1 MLLHTLIAGE
11 FQFDPGTNDVS
22 AEPATRDDVTTN
34 GEHDASPAP
43 PANDVAPS
51 SRGTR
56 GANGLRDVG
65 LCAVLLSLLSS
76 CAGGGGDALPAPGPA
91 QQGTQ
96 HTASVAFTIVVPGRA
111 QGGAARRPRYVSVS
125 TKSAS
130 ITVAPPG
137 GAASAPVVV
146 NCTSVCSGQI
156 AAPAGSDTFAVK
168 LYDAVSGTGNLLST
182 GTLTQTIVL
191 DAANTVNV
199 TFDGVVKTVSVAL
212 APGSVT
218 SGTAATVTVNFAAR
232 DADGNTIVGP
242 GGYADITGAPVT
254 VTLTSSDPTNAKL
267 SATTFTAPPVSAP
280 TLSYT
285 GAAIGNVTVTAS
297 ASSGATAKA
306 TLSIGC
312 AAGQELYADNLQTS
326 GTSSIDAFPIA
337 ATGNEAPTRSIQV
350 SSFPEGLAVDATG
363 ALYAL
368 LRGYGTWNVA
378 VYAPCAA
385 GAATPIRT
393 FTDSNAALQSAIAE
407 AIALG
412 SSGSVAVALADLAPP
427 PSDTLDVFAPGAS
440 GTIAPAQ
447 TISGSAT
454 GLSFPTGVAFDTSAR
469 VYAANS
475 DGNTVTAY
483 AAGATGN
490 AAPLHTITGDLTGAL
505 NTPNGVTWNGAG
517 TLYVTNC
524 GVTSAQFPAS
534 GLGGPGGVDS
544 VTIYT
549 PGANGYPVPARII
562 TGSATALNAPA
573 DIAVGATGT
582 IYVLNLGAVSP
593 VVTIYAASANGNA
606 APIRTIAGASAFP
619 TGDIAT
625 SIAVDAGG
633 NLYVPEGLNG
643 VAIFGPGAN
652 GNVAPTASLSGTN
665 VGDVD
670 RVRLGPTGKIY
681 TAQTGQPASPVNI
694 YAAGSTGNAAPIA
707 TVDLP
712 PVSLEDIETDAAGD
726 LWVSEGTGYTSGAPA
741 NPLSVSQIVEFA
753 PGASGAATPIRTLVT
768 PYLEGTFALDPTAG
782 LALTDLF
789 APFEVD
795 VFSAT
800 ASGNATPVRTIRA
813 VTNGPYIPD
822 SVGFDAAGNLYV
834 SSLGDGTVKVYAS
847 GASGNATPIRAIEQ
861 LPTFRA
867 TGVDAA
873 GNVYVAIDNDDP
885 TSAVLVYAAGAN
897 GVSTPL
903 RTLSGTATG
912 IVLPTAVTTGP

>member
-1 MLLHTLIAGE
+1 M
-11 FQFDPGTNDVS
+11 
-22 AEPATRDDVTTN
+22 
-34 GEHDASPAP
+34 
-43 PANDVAPS
+43 
-51 SRGTR
+51 
-56 GANGLRDVG
+56 
-65 LCAVLLSLLSS
+65 
-76 CAGGGGDALPAPGPA
+76 
-91 QQGTQ
+91 
-96 HTASVAFTIVVPGRA
+96 
-111 QGGAARRPRYVSVS
+111 S
-125 TKSAS
+125 TKSAA
-130 ITVAPPG
+130 ITVAPSG

-156 AAPAGSDTFAVK
+156 AAPVGSDTFVVK
-168 LYDAVSGTGNLLST
+168 LYDAAGGTRNLLST

-199 TFDGVVKTVSVAL
+199 TFDGVVKAVSVAL
-212 APGSVT
+212 APASVT
-218 SGTAATVTVNFAAR
+218 PGAAATVTVNLAAH
-232 DADGNTIVGP
+232 DADNNTIVGP
-242 GGYADITGAPVT
+242 GVYADVTGAAVT

-267 SATTFTAPPVSAP
+267 SATTFTAPPASAP

-285 GAAIGNVTVTAS
+285 GAAIGNVTVTAT

-312 AAGQELYADNLQTS
+312 AAGQELYVDNLQTS

-337 ATGNEAPTRSIQV
+337 ATGNQAPTRSIQM
-350 SSFPEGLAVDATG
+350 SSFPEGLALDATG

-368 LRGYGTWNVA
+368 LRGLGTWNVA

-385 GAATPIRT
+385 GAATPVRT
-393 FTDSNAALQSAIAE
+393 FTDSNAALQGAIPE

-412 SSGSVAVALADLAPP
+412 SSGSLAVALGDLAPP

-447 TISGSAT
+447 AISGSAT
-454 GLSFPTGVAFDTSAR
+454 GLSFPTGVAFDAAGR

-475 DGNTVTAY
+475 DGNTVTVY

-490 AAPLHTITGDLTGAL
+490 VAPLRTLTGDLTGAL
-505 NTPNGVTWNGAG
+505 NTPNGVAWNGAG

-524 GVTSAQFPAS
+524 GATSAQFPVS

-544 VTIYT
+544 VTIYA

-562 TGSATALNAPA
+562 TGPASALNSPA

-582 IYVLNLGAVSP
+582 IYVLNRGAVSP

-606 APIRTIAGASAFP
+606 APIRTIAGSNAFP

-643 VAIFGPGAN
+643 VAIFGPSAN
-652 GNVAPTASLSGTN
+652 GNVAPSASLSGSN
-665 VGDVD
+665 VGYVD
-670 RVRLGPTGKIY
+670 RVRLGPAGTIY
-681 TAQTGQPASPVNI
+681 TAASGQPASPI
-694 YAAGSTGNAAPIA
+694 DAYAAGSTGNAVPIA

-726 LWVSEGTGYTSGAPA
+726 LWVSEGTGYMTGAPA
-741 NPLSVSQIVEFA
+741 NPLTVSQIVEFA
-753 PGASGAATPIRTLVT
+753 PGATGAATPIRTLVT

-782 LALTDLF
+782 LAVTDLF
-789 APFEVD
+789 VPFEVD

-800 ASGNATPVRTIRA
+800 ANGNAVPVRTIRA
-813 VTNGPYIPD
+813 VTYGPYIPD
-822 SVGFDAAGNLYV
+822 SVGFDASGNLYV
-834 SSLGDGTVKVYAS
+834 SSLGDGTMKVYAP
-847 GASGNATPIRAIEQ
+847 GASGNATPIRSVEK
-861 LPTFRA
+861 LPPFRA
-867 TGVDAA
+867 TGVDSA
-873 GNVYVAIDNDDP
+873 GNVYVAVDNDDS
-885 TSAVLVYAAGAN
+885 TSAVLVYSAGAN
-897 GVSTPL
+897 GVSTPV
-903 RTLSGTATG
+903 RTLSGAATG
-912 IVLPTAVTTGP
+912 IVLPTAVTIGP